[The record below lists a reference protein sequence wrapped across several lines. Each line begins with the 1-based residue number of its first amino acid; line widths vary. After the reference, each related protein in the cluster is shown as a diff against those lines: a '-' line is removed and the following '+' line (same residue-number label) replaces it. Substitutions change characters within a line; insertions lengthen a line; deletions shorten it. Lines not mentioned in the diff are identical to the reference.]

1 MLESLTIQNVALIQK
16 ARLDFSDGLNVLSGE
31 TGAGKSVILDS
42 IDFVL
47 GAKADKNMIRYGAE
61 ECFVR
66 AEFRLS
72 ANRAVIEILDELEIE
87 SDDLLVI
94 TRRLTK
100 DGKGGSKINGCAVTS
115 AMLKRVTSRLVDVHG
130 QSEHFFLLKENH
142 QLALIDNMLGDALVK
157 NKNALEQLLK
167 IRQEINGQLAVL
179 GGDEGERSRRLDILQ
194 YQIDEIAHA
203 ALKAGEEEEL
213 LSRREILS
221 HAEKILELLNIARE
235 SLAADGSSLDC
246 LNRTKRALSSLTRF
260 GDEYS
265 GLADR
270 IENAIAEIADVAD
283 TVEELENGLDLDPKE
298 SDRIENRLDQI
309 KLLKKKYGGSVD
321 NVLSFLNQAK
331 KEYDLLSTSS
341 EKMETLKT
349 RLAHTE
355 QEIFTLCTAITDLR
369 RAAAIGFAERVTKE
383 LKTLNISA
391 AQFQVEFSEYSKND
405 VSHANA
411 DGLDKI
417 RFLFSANAGE
427 PLKELG
433 KIASGGEMSR
443 FMLAVKT
450 QLRALYGIGTNVFD
464 EIDSGISGTTARIVG
479 EKFASI
485 SRDTQV
491 IAVSHL
497 AQIAA
502 FADRQF
508 YIEKLEESGKTF
520 THIHAV
526 EGEER
531 TREIARLAGGETGE
545 YALKH
550 SDQLLKNAQIYKN
563 SL

>member
-72 ANRAVIEILDELEIE
+72 ANRAVTEILDELEIE

-115 AMLKRVTSRLVDVHG
+115 AMLKRITSRLVDVHG

-194 YQIDEIAHA
+194 YQIDEITHA

-246 LNRTKRALSSLTRF
+246 LNRAKRALSSLTRF

-331 KEYDLLSTSS
+331 KEGRKIYAVGTTSTRVL
-341 EKMETLKT
+341 ETI
-349 RLAHTE
+349 AHKYNKFKACSGNTD
-355 QEIFTLCTAITDLR
+355 IFIYPGFEFKAI
-369 RAAAIGFAERVTKE
+369 
-383 LKTLNISA
+383 
-391 AQFQVEFSEYSKND
+391 
-405 VSHANA
+405 
-411 DGLDKI
+411 DGLITNFHLPKST
-417 RFLFSANAGE
+417 LLMLVSA
-427 PLKELG
+427 L
-433 KIASGGEMSR
+433 
-443 FMLAVKT
+443 
-450 QLRALYGIGTNVFD
+450 
-464 EIDSGISGTTARIVG
+464 
-479 EKFASI
+479 
-485 SRDTQV
+485 
-491 IAVSHL
+491 VS
-497 AQIAA
+497 
-502 FADRQF
+502 
-508 YIEKLEESGKTF
+508 
-520 THIHAV
+520 
-526 EGEER
+526 
-531 TREIARLAGGETGE
+531 REIILNAYNEAI
-545 YALKH
+545 
-550 SDQLLKNAQIYKN
+550 KNNYRFFSFGDAMFIK
-563 SL
+563 

>member
-1 MLESLTIQNVALIQK
+1 
-16 ARLDFSDGLNVLSGE
+16 
-31 TGAGKSVILDS
+31 
-42 IDFVL
+42 
-47 GAKADKNMIRYGAE
+47 
-61 ECFVR
+61 
-66 AEFRLS
+66 
-72 ANRAVIEILDELEIE
+72 
-87 SDDLLVI
+87 
-94 TRRLTK
+94 
-100 DGKGGSKINGCAVTS
+100 
-115 AMLKRVTSRLVDVHG
+115 
-130 QSEHFFLLKENH
+130 
-142 QLALIDNMLGDALVK
+142 
-157 NKNALEQLLK
+157 
-167 IRQEINGQLAVL
+167 
-179 GGDEGERSRRLDILQ
+179 
-194 YQIDEIAHA
+194 
-203 ALKAGEEEEL
+203 
-213 LSRREILS
+213 
-221 HAEKILELLNIARE
+221 
-235 SLAADGSSLDC
+235 
-246 LNRTKRALSSLTRF
+246 
-260 GDEYS
+260 
-265 GLADR
+265 
-270 IENAIAEIADVAD
+270 
-283 TVEELENGLDLDPKE
+283 
-298 SDRIENRLDQI
+298 
-309 KLLKKKYGGSVD
+309 
-321 NVLSFLNQAK
+321 
-331 KEYDLLSTSS
+331 
-341 EKMETLKT
+341 METLKT

-450 QLRALYGIGTNVFD
+450 QLRALYGIGTYVFD